1 MATWGS
7 GNQIGFLSYAN
18 SYTTGTAKFDVQEMI
33 FRISPEDTPFYNIS
47 GDTTSNASL
56 HQWLVEE
63 LAARGLN
70 AVQEGA
76 PWTGSGSQETISPGV
91 SQARSSNLIQTI
103 RKSVGVS
110 RLNQKWAQYG
120 VNDMF
125 GRNMMLRLKEWKND
139 CEHTLIRGSQV
150 SGISGTAQQMNGAY
164 WLLTAA
170 STTVN
175 HSATSF
181 TEARFN
187 TALQGVWTQG
197 GSPGDVLVGGNG
209 KRRISSFTARV
220 STAFNV
226 YTMPAEAK
234 KVINTISAYESDF
247 GTVQIHLSRDMRD
260 STTDGISDC
269 LIVTRSFFK
278 KAWGDKPFSMKIPP
292 TADGTFGVILGDVTL
307 ECGAVNAHSI
317 VFNTSY
323 VL

>member
-7 GNQIGFLSYAN
+7 GNAIGFLSYAN
-18 SYTTGTAKFDVQEMI
+18 SYVTGTARFDVSEMI
-33 FRISPEDTPFYNIS
+33 SRISPEDTPFYNMV
-47 GDTTSNASL
+47 GDGQANASL

-70 AVQEGA
+70 AAQEGA
-76 PWTGSGSQETISPGV
+76 PWTGSLAAEVISPPI
-91 SQARSSNLIQTI
+91 SQARSSNLVQTL
-103 RKSVGVS
+103 RKSVGTS

-120 VNDMF
+120 VNDVF
-125 GRNMMLRLKEWKND
+125 GRNMMLRMKEWKND

-150 SGISGTAQQMNGAY
+150 SGISGTAQQMHGAH
-164 WLLTAA
+164 WLISGASGAA
-170 STTVN
+170 N

-181 TEARFN
+181 TEGRFN
-187 TALQGVWTQG
+187 TVLQNVWAVG

-226 YTMPAEAK
+226 YTMPAESK
-234 KVINTISAYESDF
+234 KVVNTISAYESDF
-247 GTVQIHLSRDMRD
+247 GTVQIHLSRDVRD
-260 STTDGISDC
+260 SASDGVSDC
-269 LIVTRSFFK
+269 YIITRSFFK

-292 TADGTFGVILGDVTL
+292 TADGTFGVILGDLTL
-307 ECGAVNAHSI
+307 ECGAKDAHAPI
-317 VFNTSY
+317 INTSY